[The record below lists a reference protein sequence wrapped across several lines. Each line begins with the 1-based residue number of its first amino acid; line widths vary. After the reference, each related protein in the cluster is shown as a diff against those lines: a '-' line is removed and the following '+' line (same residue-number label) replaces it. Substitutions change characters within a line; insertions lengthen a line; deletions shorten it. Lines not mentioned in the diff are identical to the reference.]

1 MKRQVLTVVVVAG
14 LLLVAGCD
22 SDEPQSADEPAEV
35 VEADEQEATDEAE
48 PEAQADDEP
57 EVVELD
63 LPSMS
68 ELDDGIITAAQP
80 SEEDFEA
87 LAERG
92 VKRIVTFRADGEEG
106 FWSGAEKAEE
116 LGMEYFQIPVDPDE
130 DLRREDV
137 QRFDEVMAGADG
149 ETLVHCG
156 TSERAAGM
164 LALRAYWHHD
174 YERDDA
180 LELGRRAG
188 LDEFTGAVEAAMDEG

>member
-1 MKRQVLTVVVVAG
+1 MKRQVLTVVVVVG

-22 SDEPQSADEPAEV
+22 SDDPEGVDEPAEV
-35 VEADEQEATDEAE
+35 VEADEEEVSEEAE
-48 PEAQADDEP
+48 PEAQVDEEP
-57 EVVELD
+57 EVAELD

-68 ELDDGIITAAQP
+68 ELDDGIIASAQP

-92 VKRIVTFRADGEEG
+92 VNRIVTFRDDDEED
-106 FWSGAEKAEE
+106 FWNGAEKAEE
-116 LGMEYFQIPVDPDE
+116 LGIEYFQIPVDSEE
-130 DLRREDV
+130 DIRKEDV
-137 QRFDEVMAGADG
+137 QRFEEVMADVEG

-174 YERDDA
+174 YEREEA
-180 LELGRRAG
+180 LELGRQAG
-188 LDEFTGAVEAAMDEG
+188 LDEFTGAVEAAMDAG